1 MENKKDQ
8 SPVKEFL
15 HFRESL
21 PTILMLTLLSLSAVY
36 VYFWGEGTKVF
47 WSGFMAILVF
57 YGLTFFTGS
66 YIARRHSNSEK
77 GNDAILGGRNI
88 PLWVSVFTM
97 AATWLGGGYIN
108 GSAEATYKSGLVWLQ
123 APWGYAASLVL
134 GGIFFAKI
142 MRKFKYRTMLDP
154 LEQRFGKKMT
164 AVLFLPAL
172 VGELFWTAAI
182 LSALGSTFGIVIGL
196 DFEVSVILS
205 AAVAIGYTALGGLW
219 AVALTDVIQLSLL
232 FLGLGIILPFI
243 IDSSGGIV
251 TTWTAYSAKWGAS
264 ASFLP
269 STEALGTSYWLWW
282 DYAFL
287 LVLGGIPWH
296 SYFQRVL
303 AAKTDKAAV
312 SFSILA
318 GFICL
323 FAAVPPIII
332 GMVGG
337 VTDWTSF
344 GGPPENSLNIMP
356 YVMKYLTPTAIAT
369 IGLAAVATAVM
380 SSVDSSILSASSMS
394 VWNIYRPLIDPNI
407 KGNRINQL
415 VKLFV
420 WVNGILATMIALK
433 VQSIY
438 TLWILCSDFVY
449 CLLFPALVTALFD
462 KKANFYGALAGFS
475 IAFLL
480 RFGGG
485 EPSLGIPTIL
495 PYPILDSVSELAQD
509 GTRIAVLFP
518 FRTFAMFMGL
528 ISIILVSRM
537 TQKISPPIELSLENS
552 DELLEK

>member
-1 MENKKDQ
+1 MKNK
-8 SPVKEFL
+8 SEFKKV
-15 HFRESL
+15 L
-21 PTILMLTLLSLSAVY
+21 PTLFMITLLSLSLLY
-36 VYFWGEGTKVF
+36 VYIWGENSKIF
-47 WSGFMAILVF
+47 WSGFFVILVF
-57 YGLTFFTGS
+57 FALTFFTGS
-66 YIARRHSNSEK
+66 YIAHRKNAEQDGK
-77 GNDAILGGRNI
+77 DFLLGGRNI
-88 PLWVSVFTM
+88 PLWISIFTM
-97 AATWLGGGYIN
+97 SATWLGGGYIN

-123 APWGYAASLVL
+123 APWGYAISLIF

-142 MRKFKYRTMLDP
+142 MRKYKYRTMIDP
-154 LEQRFGKKMT
+154 LDQRFGKKMA

-172 VGELFWTAAI
+172 VGELFWSAAI

-196 DFEVSVILS
+196 DFSVSVILS

-243 IDSSGGIV
+243 IDSSGGLAV
-251 TTWTAYSAKWGAS
+251 TWTAYSAKWGES

-269 STEALGTSYWLWW
+269 SSGALGTSYWLWW

-287 LVLGGIPWH
+287 LVFGGIPWH

-318 GFICL
+318 GFVCL
-323 FAAVPPIII
+323 FAAIPPIII

-369 IGLAAVATAVM
+369 VGLAAVATAVM
-380 SSVDSSILSASSMS
+380 SSVDSSMLSAASMS
-394 VWNIYRPLIDPNI
+394 AWNIYRPLFDPEISHEKINFMI
-407 KGNRINQL
+407 K
-415 VKLFV
+415 VFV
-420 WVNGILATMIALK
+420 WANGIVATIIALQ

-462 KKANFYGALAGFS
+462 KKANFYGALAGFLV
-475 IAFLL
+475 AFFL

-485 EPSLGIPTIL
+485 EASLGLPTLL
-495 PYPILDSVSELAQD
+495 PYPIIDPGSEFSPE
-509 GTRIAVLFP
+509 GVRIAVLFP
-518 FRTFAMFMGL
+518 FRTFAMLCGL
-528 ISIILVSRM
+528 ISIILVSRV
-537 TQKISPPIELSLENS
+537 TGKISFPRELRQADLDIN
-552 DELLEK
+552 K

>member
-1 MENKKDQ
+1 MKNK
-8 SPVKEFL
+8 SEFKKV
-15 HFRESL
+15 L
-21 PTILMLTLLSLSAVY
+21 PTLFMITLLSLSLLY
-36 VYFWGEGTKVF
+36 VYIWGENSKIF
-47 WSGFMAILVF
+47 WSGFFVILVF
-57 YGLTFFTGS
+57 FALTFFTGS
-66 YIARRHSNSEK
+66 YIAHRKNAEQDGK
-77 GNDAILGGRNI
+77 DFLLGGRNI
-88 PLWVSVFTM
+88 PLWISIFTM
-97 AATWLGGGYIN
+97 SATWLGGGYIN

-123 APWGYAASLVL
+123 APWGYAISLIF

-142 MRKFKYRTMLDP
+142 MRKYKYRTMIDP
-154 LEQRFGKKMT
+154 LDQRFGKKMA

-196 DFEVSVILS
+196 DFSVSVILS

-243 IDSSGGIV
+243 IDSSGGLAV
-251 TTWTAYSAKWGAS
+251 TWTAYSAKWGES

-269 STEALGTSYWLWW
+269 SSGALGTSYWLWW

-287 LVLGGIPWH
+287 LVFGGIPWH

-318 GFICL
+318 GFVCL
-323 FAAVPPIII
+323 FAAIPPIII

-369 IGLAAVATAVM
+369 VGLAAVATAVM
-380 SSVDSSILSASSMS
+380 SSVDSSMLSAASMS
-394 VWNIYRPLIDPNI
+394 AWNIYRPLFDPEISHEKINFMI
-407 KGNRINQL
+407 K
-415 VKLFV
+415 VFV
-420 WVNGILATMIALK
+420 WANGIVATIIALQ

-462 KKANFYGALAGFS
+462 KKANFYGALAGFLV
-475 IAFLL
+475 AFFL

-485 EPSLGIPTIL
+485 EASLGLPTLL
-495 PYPILDSVSELAQD
+495 PYPIIDPGSEFSPE
-509 GTRIAVLFP
+509 GVRIAVLFP
-518 FRTFAMFMGL
+518 FRTFAMLCGL
-528 ISIILVSRM
+528 ISIILVSRV
-537 TQKISPPIELSLENS
+537 TGKISFPRELRQADLDIN
-552 DELLEK
+552 K

>member
-1 MENKKDQ
+1 MKNFTEFKK
-8 SPVKEFL
+8 VI
-15 HFRESL
+15 
-21 PTILMLTLLSLSAVY
+21 PTLFMISLLSLSLLY
-36 VYFWGEGTKVF
+36 VYIWGENSKIF
-47 WSGFMAILVF
+47 WSGFFVILIF
-57 YGLTFFTGS
+57 FALTFFTGS
-66 YIARRHSNSEK
+66 YIAHRKNTEQDGK
-77 GNDAILGGRNI
+77 DFLLGGRNI
-88 PLWVSVFTM
+88 PLWISIFTM
-97 AATWLGGGYIN
+97 SATWLGGGYIN

-123 APWGYAASLVL
+123 APWGYAVSLIF

-142 MRKFKYRTMLDP
+142 MRKYKYRTMIDP
-154 LEQRFGKKMT
+154 LDQRFGKKMA

-196 DFEVSVILS
+196 DFNVSVILS

-243 IDSSGGIV
+243 IYSSGGLSA
-251 TTWTAYSAKWGAS
+251 TWAAYSAKWGES

-269 STEALGTSYWLWW
+269 SSGALGTSYWVWW

-287 LVLGGIPWH
+287 LVFGGIPWH

-312 SFSILA
+312 SFSVIA
-318 GFICL
+318 GFVCL
-323 FAAVPPIII
+323 FAAIPPIII

-337 VTDWTSF
+337 TTDWTSF

-356 YVMKYLTPTAIAT
+356 YVMKHLTPTAIAT
-369 IGLAAVATAVM
+369 VGLAAVATAVM
-380 SSVDSSILSASSMS
+380 SSVDSSMLSAASMS
-394 VWNIYRPLIDPNI
+394 TWNIYRPLFEPNI
-407 KGNRINQL
+407 SHDKINFL
-415 VKLFV
+415 IKVFV
-420 WVNGILATMIALK
+420 WANGIIATIIALQ

-462 KKANFYGALAGFS
+462 KKANFYGALTGFLV
-475 IAFLL
+475 AFFL

-485 EPSLGIPTIL
+485 ESSLGLPTLL
-495 PYPILDSVSELAQD
+495 PYPIIDPSSEFSPD
-509 GTRIAVLFP
+509 GVRIAVLFP
-518 FRTFAMFMGL
+518 FRTFAMVCGL
-528 ISIILVSRM
+528 MSIILVSRA
-537 TQKISPPIELSLENS
+537 TGKFSFPRELRQSDLDIKI
-552 DELLEK
+552 

>member
-1 MENKKDQ
+1 MKNK
-8 SPVKEFL
+8 SEFKKV
-15 HFRESL
+15 L
-21 PTILMLTLLSLSAVY
+21 PTLFMITLLSLSILY
-36 VYFWGEGTKVF
+36 VYIWGENSKIF
-47 WSGFMAILVF
+47 WSGFFVILIF
-57 YGLTFFTGS
+57 FTLTFFTGS
-66 YIARRHSNSEK
+66 YIAHRKNTEQDGK
-77 GNDAILGGRNI
+77 DFLLGGRNI
-88 PLWVSVFTM
+88 PLWISIFTM
-97 AATWLGGGYIN
+97 SATWLGGGYIN

-123 APWGYAASLVL
+123 APWGYAISLIF

-142 MRKFKYRTMLDP
+142 MRKYKYRTMIDP
-154 LEQRFGKKMT
+154 LDQRFGKKMA

-196 DFEVSVILS
+196 DFNVSVILS

-243 IDSSGGIV
+243 IDSSGGLAV
-251 TTWTAYSAKWGAS
+251 TWTAYSAKWGES

-269 STEALGTSYWLWW
+269 STGALGTSYWVWW

-287 LVLGGIPWH
+287 LVFGGIPWH

-312 SFSILA
+312 SFSVIA
-318 GFICL
+318 GFVCL
-323 FAAVPPIII
+323 FAAIPPIII

-369 IGLAAVATAVM
+369 VGLAAVATAVM
-380 SSVDSSILSASSMS
+380 SSVDSSMLSAASMS
-394 VWNIYRPLIDPNI
+394 AWNIYRPLFEPDISYEKINFII
-407 KGNRINQL
+407 K
-415 VKLFV
+415 VFV
-420 WVNGILATMIALK
+420 WANGIVATMIALQ

-462 KKANFYGALAGFS
+462 KKANFYGALTGFLV
-475 IAFLL
+475 AFFL

-485 EPSLGIPTIL
+485 EASLGLPTLL
-495 PYPILDSVSELAQD
+495 PYPIIDPVSEFSPE
-509 GTRIAVLFP
+509 GVRIAVLFP
-518 FRTFAMFMGL
+518 FRTFAMVCGL
-528 ISIILVSRM
+528 ISIILVSRL
-537 TQKISPPIELSLENS
+537 TGKISFPRELRQADWEKEN
-552 DELLEK
+552 

>member
-1 MENKKDQ
+1 
-8 SPVKEFL
+8 
-15 HFRESL
+15 
-21 PTILMLTLLSLSAVY
+21 MLTLLSLSAVY

-47 WSGFMAILVF
+47 WSGFAAILVF

-66 YIARRHSNSEK
+66 YIARRHSNNEK

-123 APWGYAASLVL
+123 APWGYAVSLVL

-243 IDSSGGIV
+243 IDSSGGMA
-251 TTWTAYSAKWGAS
+251 TTWAAYSAKWGAS

-318 GFICL
+318 GLICL
-323 FAAVPPIII
+323 IAAVPPIII

-356 YVMKYLTPTAIAT
+356 YVMKYLTPTTIAT
-369 IGLAAVATAVM
+369 IGLGAVATAVM
-380 SSVDSSILSASSMS
+380 SSVDSSILSASCMS
-394 VWNIYRPLIDPNI
+394 VWNIYRPLFHPTVSNAHINRLI
-407 KGNRINQL
+407 KISIIIN
-415 VKLFV
+415 
-420 WVNGILATMIALK
+420 GCSATLIALQ

-462 KKANFYGALAGFS
+462 KKSNFYGALAGFS

-485 EPSLGIPTIL
+485 EPSLGIPTFL
-495 PYPILDSVSELAQD
+495 PYPILDATSELAAD
-509 GTRIAVLFP
+509 GSRIAVLFP
-518 FRTFAMFMGL
+518 FRTFAMFSGL
-528 ISIILVSRM
+528 ISIILISRL
-537 TQKISPPIELSLENS
+537 TQKISPAKELIITSWVNK
-552 DELLEK
+552 DY

>member
-1 MENKKDQ
+1 MENQKDQ
-8 SPVKEFL
+8 VPVKEFL
-15 HFRESL
+15 HFRESI

-47 WSGFMAILVF
+47 WSGFAAILVF

-66 YIARRHSNSEK
+66 YIARRHSNNEK

-123 APWGYAASLVL
+123 APWGYAVSLVL

-243 IDSSGGIV
+243 IDSSGGMA
-251 TTWTAYSAKWGAS
+251 TTWAAYSAKWGAS

-318 GFICL
+318 GLICL
-323 FAAVPPIII
+323 VAAVPPIII

-356 YVMKYLTPTAIAT
+356 YVMKYLTPTSIAT

-394 VWNIYRPLIDPNI
+394 VWNIYRPLFDPNI
-407 KGNRINQL
+407 KGHKINQL
-415 VKLFV
+415 VKVFV
-420 WVNGILATMIALK
+420 WVNGILATLIALK

-462 KKANFYGALAGFS
+462 KKSNFYGALAGF
-475 IAFLL
+475 IVAFIL

-485 EPSLGIPTIL
+485 EPSLGIPTVL
-495 PYPILDSVSELAQD
+495 PYPILDATSELAAN
-509 GTRIAVLFP
+509 GSRIAVLFP
-518 FRTFAMFMGL
+518 FRTFAMFSGL
-528 ISIILVSRM
+528 ISIILVSRL
-537 TQKISPPIELSLENS
+537 TQKLSPAKELTLENS
-552 DELLEK
+552 DELLQS